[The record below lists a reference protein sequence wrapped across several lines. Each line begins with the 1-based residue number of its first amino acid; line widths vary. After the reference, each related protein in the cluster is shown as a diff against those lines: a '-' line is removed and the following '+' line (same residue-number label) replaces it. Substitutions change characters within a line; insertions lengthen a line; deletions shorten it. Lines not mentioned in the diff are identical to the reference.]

1 MEQRLRE
8 IINPYNPHRL
18 PDSKAAFFGR
28 EDFTVWLEQQLI
40 ARRRVFIFH
49 GPPKIGKTTYLHFL
63 PELLSTPQIAAS
75 FPFSKILDLSVNAL
89 LIYFLQTVTEQFI
102 EQGLIRPEQ
111 LTTAADPV
119 SGVNNLLLE
128 VQKDQPDA
136 RFLFLF
142 DDFDQLLT
150 LGPDKLTTFLNVC
163 QALIAEQANL
173 NFVLTCRDTAL
184 PYLKHPIL
192 DTAPTKQMTPLKA
205 NEAIQMITRPVEG
218 VIRFDYG
225 VTNRIA
231 ELTSNHPYY
240 LSLFNQVLFNRYARE
255 GWVNLRHMDE
265 TLETVLR
272 MELPAFDGV
281 WDEATAIERAV
292 LTAMA
297 SFKGVHGV
305 FSQQD
310 IMPLFLRR
318 TREADEKVIITA
330 LESLSFRGV
339 LVRMGALSYRFF
351 VDLFRSWVQEY
362 YDFETA
368 LAEVVWSN
376 PARRS
381 EQATVS
387 RSEPTGE
394 SPSSQQGMR
403 GQWPVWLIGL
413 GGVTVL
419 GIVILALI
427 LLLGD
432 SPDDPATSQFV
443 EGALAGEV
451 VSFTTS
457 TPGTPT
463 VTLAPEPTT
472 TATPT
477 PPLVVSRLLPSIAYM
492 ARQTQQGDQ
501 EEALPWQ
508 IYVMNIDGSNATSV
522 SDLVANDTTPVW
534 SPDGS
539 KLVFVSQRDGNRELY
554 VMDVSGHNLLN
565 LTNHPA
571 NDWTPTWSP
580 DGTKIVFSSDRTRA
594 WELYA
599 IDADGNNLQ
608 QLTNDQAGNISP
620 VWSPDGQ
627 YIAFSSKRDGNWEI
641 YRMRIDGSDLRRLT
655 NNDSNDLAPVW
666 SYSGDLIA
674 YETNVEGNVEIYV
687 MTSAGGNPRNISRLP
702 YANDHGPVWSPDD
715 KRLVFY
721 SNREG
726 NWDLFS
732 VELDGSDAVNLTNT
746 PDIDEQTP
754 AWRP

>member
-1 MEQRLRE
+1 
-8 IINPYNPHRL
+8 
-18 PDSKAAFFGR
+18 
-28 EDFTVWLEQQLI
+28 
-40 ARRRVFIFH
+40 
-49 GPPKIGKTTYLHFL
+49 
-63 PELLSTPQIAAS
+63 
-75 FPFSKILDLSVNAL
+75 
-89 LIYFLQTVTEQFI
+89 
-102 EQGLIRPEQ
+102 
-111 LTTAADPV
+111 
-119 SGVNNLLLE
+119 
-128 VQKDQPDA
+128 
-136 RFLFLF
+136 
-142 DDFDQLLT
+142 
-150 LGPDKLTTFLNVC
+150 
-163 QALIAEQANL
+163 
-173 NFVLTCRDTAL
+173 
-184 PYLKHPIL
+184 
-192 DTAPTKQMTPLKA
+192 MTPLKA

-508 IYVMNIDGSNATSV
+508 IHVMNIDGSNATSV